1 MKINCQRSCLYLLPK
16 FNKLFY
22 CQSEIWKIKKIIW
35 HLSVDP
41 YKWHLPKPL
50 WLIPRLGSHHLFNSM
65 VRIIYPEGFMTELL
79 FFYVFSQ
86 CKFKVWTV
94 FYQWE
99 YWLCKFKEWEVFQ
112 LYNLLPNV
120 NLKFRGIQPFLV
132 IVDSSYDMC
141 VWIYMFLI

>member
-1 MKINCQRSCLYLLPK
+1 MI
-16 FNKLFY
+16 
-22 CQSEIWKIKKIIW
+22 
-35 HLSVDP
+35 
-41 YKWHLPKPL
+41 
-50 WLIPRLGSHHLFNSM
+50 
-65 VRIIYPEGFMTELL
+65 ELL

-86 CKFKVWTV
+86 CKFKVWMV